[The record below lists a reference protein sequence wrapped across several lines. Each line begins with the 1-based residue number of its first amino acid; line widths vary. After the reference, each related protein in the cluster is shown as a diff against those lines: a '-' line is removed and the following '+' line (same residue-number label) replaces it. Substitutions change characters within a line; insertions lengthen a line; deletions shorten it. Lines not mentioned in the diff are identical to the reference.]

1 MGMDD
6 VYSTMNIFEKELE
19 EFNNNLKSSFDDLQY
34 NHDIVSPI
42 WDDSMRKEYDSKWL
56 SLEEKI
62 DQYISIEGNNYVEV
76 LIEKI
81 EAIKGYLYG
90 N

>member
-6 VYSTMNIFEKELE
+6 VYNTMNIFEKELE
-19 EFNNNLKSSFDDLQY
+19 EFNNNLKTSFDDVQ
-34 NHDIVSPI
+34 NHHQIVSPL
-42 WDDSMRKEYDSKWL
+42 WDDSMRKEYDSIWL

-62 DQYISIEGNNYVEV
+62 NQYISIEGGNYVEV

>member
-19 EFNNNLKSSFDDLQY
+19 EFNNNLKSSFDDLQH

-62 DQYISIEGNNYVEV
+62 NQYISIEGNNYVEI

-81 EAIKGYLYG
+81 ESIKGYLYG